1 MYVCWNKVMWCF
13 GPQLNHLTT
22 SSPSWFGFFVLTSN
36 PPPSILSILH
46 YLNPP
51 VLHSITLPP
60 TRALSSFPHCFPMMP
75 SHPVFLSSASPPL
88 CLFHMHP
95 SSIHSVFLFLC
106 LFIYGPPSCCLY
118 QGIVFDSTDSL
129 KATTIKLTNN
139 IRTHRNVIRTMVALN
154 ELNV

>member
-1 MYVCWNKVMWCF
+1 MVWLLCLDFN
-13 GPQLNHLTT
+13 P
-22 SSPSWFGFFVLTSN
+22 PP
-36 PPPSILSILH
+36 PPPSIPSILH